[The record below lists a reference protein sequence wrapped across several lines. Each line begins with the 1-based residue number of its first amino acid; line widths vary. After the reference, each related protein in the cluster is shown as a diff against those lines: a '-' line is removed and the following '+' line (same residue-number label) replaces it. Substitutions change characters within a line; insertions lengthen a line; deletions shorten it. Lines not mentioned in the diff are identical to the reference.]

1 MHFGGEGLNTT
12 ATIYTYGSATSRP
25 KITKNTYFVSVEVLQ
40 YIILCILYG
49 LVSVERQLRAC
60 LVKEVL
66 NGMHKSHWLCA
77 LAESGS

>member
-1 MHFGGEGLNTT
+1 MQVCMHFGGEGLNTT

-66 NGMHKSHWLCA
+66 NGTM
-77 LAESGS
+77 